1 MHVAGRRP
9 AALARYAFLLAAFG
23 CALSAC
29 SEARKTDVAATP
41 PAARIVA
48 ALVRRQTVPVGADFV
63 ASTEA
68 SVSVDVYARVQGTLD
83 AVYFKEGTLVDKGRL
98 LFKLQQDKYESAL
111 EAAQA
116 SLLKAQGDLR
126 KATDSQPVQ
135 QAQAA
140 LDARRADLLT
150 ANLSVARLRPL
161 AAAKAVPQ
169 KDLDNALSNQAAAK
183 AGVEGAVAQLT
194 NAKVE
199 QSVGIQQSQA
209 EILSARSQLSDAQL
223 NLSYTTIRAPIS
235 GLIGFLTV
243 DAGNV
248 VGGAGDQKLATIST
262 VDPMNVTFSVD
273 EVTYLTLIR
282 KKATAGAHPLRDQP
296 LELLLADNST
306 YPYRGHLYTV
316 NRTLDAKTGT
326 IAVIAS
332 FPNPDG
338 TLRPGQFAR
347 IHVVT
352 AERPDAVLVPQ
363 AAVVQTQGATSAYVV
378 GPGDIVSMRSLTL
391 GPQYNGYYVVVDGLR
406 AGERVVTQGT
416 QRVRPGEKVVVLG
429 SGGKFP

>member
-1 MHVAGRRP
+1 MHVAGRRATGRVQSAVVI
-9 AALARYAFLLAAFG
+9 AALVCVLP
-23 CALSAC
+23 AC
-29 SEARKTDVAATP
+29 NGARKTDAATP
-41 PAARIVA
+41 SPAVGVVA
-48 ALVRRQTVPVGADFV
+48 AVVRQQTVPLGADFV
-63 ASTEA
+63 ASTAA
-68 SVSVDVYARVQGTLD
+68 SVSVDVYARVQGTLEN
-83 AVYFKEGTLVDKGRL
+83 VYFKEGTLVEKGQL
-98 LFKLQQDKYESAL
+98 LFKLQQEKYESAV

-116 SLLKAQGDLR
+116 SLMKAQGDLR
-126 KATDSQPVQ
+126 KATDSQPVE

-169 KDLDNALSNQAAAK
+169 KDLDNALSNQAAAQ
-183 AGVEGAVAQLT
+183 AGVQGALAQLT

-199 QSVGIQQSQA
+199 QSVGIQQSRA

-223 NLSYTTIRAPIS
+223 NLSYTTIRAPIG
-235 GLIGFLTV
+235 GLSGFLAV

-248 VGGAGDQKLATIST
+248 VGGAGDQKLVTIST

-282 KKATAGAHPLRDQP
+282 KKSSTGAHPLREQP

-326 IAVIAS
+326 ISVIAT

-347 IHVVT
+347 IHVIT
-352 AERPDAVLVPQ
+352 AEKPNAVLVPQ
-363 AAVVQTQGATSAYVV
+363 SAVVQTQGTTNAYVV
-378 GPGDIVSMRSLTL
+378 GPDDVVSMRSLAL
-391 GPQYNGYYVVVDGLR
+391 GPQYHGYYVVVDGLK
-406 AGERVVTQGT
+406 AGERVVTEGT
-416 QRVRPGEKVVVLG
+416 QRVRPGEKVVLLG
-429 SGGKFP
+429 TSGKSP